1 MSLQKVCSLYM
12 EGLRLRDQAAQL
24 SQPMLAKKFERSPRT
39 ISKVVNGIP
48 CNVPEDEQRL
58 IRECSSE
65 RDRLKSKASKLSLM
79 RLCTKYRISHHTV
92 VAELERLD
100 ARRAAA

>member
-1 MSLQKVCSLYM
+1 MKLQKVCSLYM

-24 SQPMLAKKFERSPRT
+24 SQPMLAKKFERSHRT

-48 CNVPEDEQRL
+48 CRVPEDEQRL

-65 RDRLKSKASKLSLM
+65 RDRLQSKAAELSLV
-79 RLCTKYRISHHTV
+79 RLCAKYRVSRHTV

-100 ARRAAA
+100 AWRAVA